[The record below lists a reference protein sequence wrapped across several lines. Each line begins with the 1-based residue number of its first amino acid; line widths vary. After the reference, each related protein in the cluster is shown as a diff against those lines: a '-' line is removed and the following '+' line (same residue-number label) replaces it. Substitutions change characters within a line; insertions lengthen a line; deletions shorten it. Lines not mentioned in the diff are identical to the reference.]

1 MIAKAINSDLDSITT
16 IHLQELGNT
25 PNSQVGRWLITKLYT
40 LILGRTDTQI
50 IVAKNQHSIVGVVS
64 FGSDL
69 AGLTKAI
76 SRDLSLGE
84 IVRIILA
91 LLAKPS
97 ALISQIQHRIFMYRA
112 YTYLPPKYLGI
123 LTICIDS
130 AHQGRH
136 IGSKLL
142 AHVFASAR
150 TQHVPVFVDTYLSN
164 HRAIGFYEKN
174 GFYRVYQGFGNVLL
188 TKSV

>member
-1 MIAKAINSDLDSITT
+1 MITPATTTDLDSITSL
-16 IHLQELGNT
+16 HLAELGNT

-40 LILGRTDTQI
+40 LILRRQDAQI
-50 IVAKNQHSIVGVVS
+50 LVAKNQQAIVGVVS
-64 FGSDL
+64 FGYDL

-84 IVRIILA
+84 IVRIILT
-91 LLAKPS
+91 LFTKPIS
-97 ALISQIQHRIFMYRA
+97 LISQIQHRLFMYQA

-130 AHQGRH
+130 AHQGH
-136 IGSKLL
+136 QIGSKLI

-164 HRAIGFYEKN
+164 RRAIRFYEKN
-174 GFYRVYQGFGNVLL
+174 GFHRVYQGFGNVLL
-188 TKSV
+188 TNSV